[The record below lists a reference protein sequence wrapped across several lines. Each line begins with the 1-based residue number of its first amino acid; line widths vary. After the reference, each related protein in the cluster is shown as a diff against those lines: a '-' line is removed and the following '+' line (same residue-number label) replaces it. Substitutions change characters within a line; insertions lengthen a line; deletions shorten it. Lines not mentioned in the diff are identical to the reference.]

1 MDSTAYLVRAN
12 AAYVELPLQTSPA
25 RQADVQ
31 ENHPI
36 SSHRKFQ
43 TGLVLARL
51 GFRCFLKHRS
61 HTRVRHVCFQGD
73 ASSRNRFRS
82 GIGQLE
88 KDRSR
93 PDLRRFGRDFVLNRH
108 CRRRI
113 DRPGAPGRE
122 KSGDAGER
130 EKT

>member
-1 MDSTAYLVRAN
+1 M
-12 AAYVELPLQTSPA
+12 
-25 RQADVQ
+25 
-31 ENHPI
+31 
-36 SSHRKFQ
+36 
-43 TGLVLARL
+43 
-51 GFRCFLKHRS
+51 
-61 HTRVRHVCFQGD
+61 RHVCFQGD

-82 GIGQLE
+82 GIDQLE

-113 DRPGAPGRE
+113 DRPGALGHE

-130 EKT
+130 EKTLTDMGCSPHFWTRIPSSQSHRQWFMSQ